1 MRTDLPGNPNRPSR
15 APRAYFPCKI
25 ALYLGRAPFWAPRG
39 ARRDPV
45 VHSRLISGRLHTAS
59 YPVVYRSGILDRT
72 VLAPPGMAARARTRE
87 VLRPDRDLAT
97 EARSPPTQMSC
108 GVEPEL

>member
-59 YPVVYRSGILDRT
+59 YPVVYRSGILGRT
-72 VLAPPGMAARARTRE
+72 VLAPPGWPRA
-87 VLRPDRDLAT
+87 LD
-97 EARSPPTQMSC
+97 ARSAPAGSGPRYRGAVPADPDVLWC
-108 GVEPEL
+108 